1 MKRSIVLSL
10 LVIGLTVNL
19 EVRAQSFTEEI
30 TSGKQGEGTIVIN
43 ESPEIDKLIN
53 DTKLVIAT
61 PNQTTTSTSPTET
74 KKTSTSTSKER
85 PAAQK
90 NTGMLKTDEETGT
103 TASGRKVIK
112 NGVKVTGYRVQ
123 AFSGG
128 NTREDRTK
136 AENVG
141 HAIKS
146 RYPGLPV
153 YVHFYSPRWICRV
166 GNFESYEEA
175 STVLKNI
182 KNMGYKEAC
191 IVKGKISVSH

>member
-1 MKRSIVLSL
+1 MMKRFAVLSL
-10 LVIGLTVNL
+10 LTLGLV
-19 EVRAQSFTEEI
+19 VQIKAQSFIEEI
-30 TSGKQGEGTIVIN
+30 TAKDQGEGTITIN

-53 DTKLVIAT
+53 DTKLVIST
-61 PNQTTTSTSPTET
+61 PAQTQTPSTKTEAKKTTSTS
-74 KKTSTSTSKER
+74 KDR
-85 PAAQK
+85 AGVQK
-90 NTGMLKTDEETGT
+90 NTGQMKTDEETGSVV
-103 TASGRKVIK
+103 SGKKVIK

-136 AENVG
+136 AESIG

-146 RYPGLPV
+146 RYPSLPV

-182 KNMGYKEAC
+182 KSMGYKEAC
-191 IVKGKISVSH
+191 IVKGKISVTH